1 MIEVVL
7 PDGSRRALNDG
18 SSAADLAAAIGPG
31 LAKSAVAAKVN
42 GAITDLAA
50 ALSDGAQVSLLTKK
64 DPEALNV
71 LRHSAAHL
79 MADAIL
85 RLFPKAELTIGPAVD
100 DGFYYDIHM
109 PDGGKI
115 TPDDFA
121 RIETEMQRVAKE
133 SHPFVR
139 CVANSEVDENYER
152 YKAIDGGHNKFK
164 NELVSEIRARG
175 ESLSFYRHGDFVD
188 LCRGPHVPNT
198 GWLQHTRLTK
208 VSGAYWRGD
217 ASREQLVRV
226 YGTAFFSKQEL
237 EDYLHQLEEAKR
249 RDHRVLGEQLS
260 LFTFNEDAPGFPFF
274 YPKGATVFNLLVDYM
289 RSLLRRRNYQEVR
302 TPLILSEH
310 MWHTS
315 GHYDNYLENMF
326 FTKLKLRDERQQ
338 DVIHDNVQ
346 EERPMAVKPMNCP
359 GHLLIYRGR
368 LHSHNEFPLRIAEM
382 GLVHRRELSGVRHGL
397 FRVQAFTQDDAHHF
411 CTPDQIASEI
421 TMLIDFF
428 KEVYGTFEL
437 SDVRIEL
444 STRPAK
450 SIGSD
455 EMWNQAEA
463 ALEHA
468 LDASGIE
475 YQVNPG
481 DGAFYGPKIDFHIRD
496 VLKRSWQCGTIQLD
510 FSMPQRFGLEYVGA
524 DGARHTPV
532 MLHRA
537 CYGSIERFFGIITEN
552 FAGAFPL
559 WLSPVQVM
567 VIPVSD
573 KFNEYAT
580 AVTQQLLDAGLRVEI
595 DTRADRV
602 GYKIRDASL
611 QKIPY
616 VCVVGEKEQGAKTV
630 NVRSRQGA
638 EIGALS
644 VGAFVSGIAD
654 ERKPGGTPA
663 QFEGASKQSRAAS
676 HEATA

>member
-1 MIEVVL
+1 MIQVIL
-7 PDGSRRALNDG
+7 PDGSHKALNEG

-31 LAKSAVAAKVN
+31 LAKSAVAAKVD
-42 GAITDLAA
+42 GKIVDLTSQLA
-50 ALSDGAQVSLLTKK
+50 DGAAVSLLTKK
-64 DPEALNV
+64 DPEALSV

-85 RLFPKAELTIGPAVD
+85 RLFPQAELTIGPAID
-100 DGFYYDIHM
+100 DGFYYDIHLR
-109 PDGGKI
+109 DGGKI
-115 TPDDFA
+115 TPDDFP
-121 RIETEMQRVAKE
+121 RIEAEMQRVAKE
-133 SHPFVR
+133 AHPFLR
-139 CVANSEVDENYER
+139 CLVKDDADETYAR
-152 YKAIDGGHNKFK
+152 YRAIDGGHNKFK
-164 NELVSEIRARG
+164 AELVDDIRGRG
-175 ESLSFYRHGDFVD
+175 EALSFYRHGDFVD
-188 LCRGPHVPNT
+188 LCRGPHVPST

-226 YGTAFFSKQEL
+226 YGTAFFSKQDL

-260 LFTFNEDAPGFPFF
+260 LFTFNEEAPGFPFF
-274 YPKGATVFNLLVDYM
+274 YPKGATIFNLLVDYM
-289 RSLLRRRNYQEVR
+289 RSLLRARNYQEVR
-302 TPLILSEH
+302 TPLVLSEQL
-310 MWHTS
+310 WHTS

-326 FTKLKLRDERQQ
+326 FTKLKLRDEKQKSI
-338 DVIHDNVQ
+338 IHDNVQ

-359 GHLLIYRGR
+359 GHLLIYQGR

-411 CTPDQIASEI
+411 CTPDQIQQEI
-421 TMLIDFF
+421 SMLIDFF
-428 KEVYGTFEL
+428 KEVYGTFGL
-437 SDVRIEL
+437 GDVRIEL
-444 STRPAK
+444 STRPEK
-450 SIGSD
+450 SIGT
-455 EMWNQAEA
+455 EEIWQRAES
-463 ALEHA
+463 ALKGS

-510 FSMPQRFGLEYVGA
+510 FSMPERFGLEYVGS

-532 MLHRA
+532 MIHRA

-552 FAGAFPL
+552 YAGAFPL
-559 WLSPVQVM
+559 WLSPVQVE

-573 KFNEYAT
+573 KFNDYADSIGQ
-580 AVTQQLLDAGLRVEI
+580 VLLDQGLRVET
-595 DTRADRV
+595 DRRPDRV

-611 QKIPY
+611 QKTPY
-616 VCVVGEKEQGAKTV
+616 IFVVGEKERAAGTV
-630 NVRSRQGA
+630 NVRTRQGT
-638 EIGALS
+638 ELGAMS
-644 VGAFVSGIAD
+644 VDMFLTTIAA
-654 ERKPGGTPA
+654 ERKPGGVAADFSLVAT
-663 QFEGASKQSRAAS
+663 QNRAAS
-676 HEATA
+676 